1 MKTSA
6 KGRKF
11 IESFEG
17 LILKA
22 YDDHNDHV
30 VEVGQHAIG
39 VLTIGYGH
47 TDAAGPP
54 KVYVGQQITQSD
66 ADNILASDLASVEL
80 EVNHLVKV
88 PLNQDQY
95 DALVSFQFNTG
106 ALGRSTLLK
115 ELNAGN
121 YTAAANDFLAWNHAG
136 GAVMAGLT
144 RRREAEKAMFL
155 SPAKPVSHVTTAVV
169 TGTAAGAV
177 VVANHQSYEGLIIAG
192 IVFAVAITIGVI
204 MHFYNLARSAGV
216 EATSG
221 GEKGKTNA
229 VVSVQPVVVSQVD
242 LGKV

>member
-66 ADNILASDLASVEL
+66 ADNILASDLTSVEI
-80 EVNHLVKV
+80 EVNHLVRV
-88 PLNQDQY
+88 PLNQDQF
-95 DALVSFQFNTG
+95 DALVSFQFN
-106 ALGRSTLLK
+106 LGSLGKSSVLTLLNSGDYK
-115 ELNAGN
+115 
-121 YTAAANDFLAWNHAG
+121 TAADHMLLYNHAEG
-136 GAVMAGLT
+136 HVVEGLT
-144 RRREAEKAMFL
+144 RRRNAERAMFL
-155 SPAKPVSHVTTAVV
+155 SAQVPPKPVSHVTTAVV
-169 TGTAAGAV
+169 TGAGAGAV

-192 IVFAVAITIGVI
+192 IVLAVAVAIGVI
-204 MHFYNLARSAGV
+204 IHFYN
-216 EATSG
+216 
-221 GEKGKTNA
+221 KGKTN
-229 VVSVQPVVVSQVD
+229 VISVQPVVDNQVH
-242 LGKV
+242 LG